1 MGLLDDGEEYLR
13 RSGRNLAAGGQGLL
27 EWLAGGAQAG
37 AEPIMGLLRGDA
49 LDQPLLP
56 TTESG
61 GRLGAVASALGS
73 TILPVG
79 APAGA
84 LGAGPVVKMASEVD
98 PMRAGKVRMVDPSS
112 LEFREQ
118 MQNNT
123 AEIGRMFPRSK
134 AMPPIVTTFDDGVE
148 TILDGHNR
156 TAVALDRGYSELPAV
171 ALSAKQYQSLIDAG
185 FDDAEISYAA
195 LTRAGKKAAASGIDK
210 KFPGAGVAR
219 RGTDAFAILKNT
231 PFD

>member
-1 MGLLDDGEEYLR
+1 MGLLDDAQEYAR
-13 RSGRNLAAGGQGLL
+13 RSGRNLAAGGEGLL
-27 EWLAGGAQAG
+27 QWLSGGAQAG

-49 LDQPLLP
+49 ADEPLLP
-56 TTESG
+56 TANSG
-61 GRLGAVASALGS
+61 GRIGAVASALGS

-98 PMRAGKVRMVDPSS
+98 PMRAGKVRMIDPAS

-123 AEIGRMFPRSK
+123 AEIGRMFPPNK
-134 AMPPIVTTFDDGVE
+134 AMPPIVTTVEDGVE

-156 TAVALDRGYSELPAV
+156 TAVALDRGYTELPAV

-195 LTRAGKKAAASGIDK
+195 LMRAGKKAAAAGIDK

-219 RGTDAFAILKNT
+219 RGADAFATLKKT
-231 PFD
+231 PFE